1 MDLEE
6 IGNNISIIENALSS
20 NMTTIKKKDNIKK
33 ISSNLN
39 NIRNIKECKN
49 TLKKYFKKTENGKI
63 EREKIIEDISESHNY
78 EINSINIEN
87 IINEINTDKNE
98 TK

>member
-6 IGNNISIIENALSS
+6 IGNNISIIENALLS
-20 NMTTIKKKDNIKK
+20 NMTKIKKDNIKK

-39 NIRNIKECKN
+39 NIRNMKECKN

-87 IINEINTDKNE
+87 IINEINTDKNG